1 MLKALSKYY
10 LSKNWLIFIQLFTLY
25 LSLKLQNFYP
35 FFFFL
40 IFSIE
45 FYFNFTKKY
54 GKKTYYKF
62 KNRVLKF
69 INENKYLIILATFCS
84 LIGLLKYIMFD
95 DQYKHNLIISDY
107 LNIILF
113 FTLVIFWKFI
123 LSEFINLNVFFK
135 SLYIF
140 LIIVLI
146 DTILDF
152 YSNFSILKLSFNKEE
167 RVMSFFSTAILG
179 AYIYIIQIL
188 LINISFITNQN
199 HKWKIIFLIS
209 YTIILYSGS
218 RIPLIFQILTLIF
231 LFLKDINKNFIIKEN
246 IIFFSSIFLISIF
259 FYSSIIFSKTNIFS
273 KTKDT
278 IILTDKTTYYD
289 FYNINEAIKLQN
301 CRRINLLYTN
311 IKLVFSSKNI
321 TGLNKTEY
329 RQFLHKQELKIGC
342 NEEIKHPHSLLFELI
357 FFYGSVFFV
366 LIIVPFFIIIFRP
379 FKNANAMFFLIIIFF
394 PSGLGSMTSF
404 AWTSIISF
412 IMALLSI
419 NKKTE

>member
-1 MLKALSKYY
+1 MLKTLSKYY
-10 LSKNWLIFIQLFTLY
+10 LSKNCLIFIQLSTLY

-35 FFFFL
+35 LLFFL

-45 FYFNFTKKY
+45 FYFNFIKKY
-54 GKKTYYKF
+54 EKKTFLKF
-62 KNRVLKF
+62 KIRVLKF
-69 INENKYLIILATFCS
+69 INENKYLIILATLCF
-84 LIGLLKYIMFD
+84 LIGLLKYIMFN
-95 DQYKHNLIISDY
+95 DQYKYNLIISDY
-107 LNIILF
+107 LNIIFF

-140 LIIVLI
+140 LIIILI
-146 DTILDF
+146 DTIIDF
-152 YSNFSILKLSFNKEE
+152 YSNFSILKLSFNKGD
-167 RVMSFFSTAILG
+167 RAMSFFSTAVLG

-259 FYSSIIFSKTNIFS
+259 FFSPIIFSKTKN
-273 KTKDT
+273 T
-278 IILTDKTTYYD
+278 IILKDKIAYYD
-289 FYNINEAIKLQN
+289 FYDIKEQIELQK
-301 CRRINLLYTN
+301 CRRISLLNTN

-321 TGLNKTEY
+321 TGVNNAEY
-329 RQFLHKQELKIGC
+329 REFLHKEKIKLGC

-394 PSGLGSMTSF
+394 PHGLGSMTSF
-404 AWTSIISF
+404 AWTAIISF
-412 IMALLSI
+412 IMALLCI
-419 NKKTE
+419 NKRLQNE

>member
-1 MLKALSKYY
+1 MLKTLSKYY
-10 LSKNWLIFIQLFTLY
+10 LSKNCLIFIQLFTLY

-45 FYFNFTKKY
+45 FYFNFTKKHE
-54 GKKTYYKF
+54 KKIFYKF
-62 KNRVLKF
+62 KIRVLKF
-69 INENKYLIILATFCS
+69 INENKYLIILATLCF
-84 LIGLLKYIMFD
+84 LIGLLKYIMFN
-95 DQYKHNLIISDY
+95 DQYKYNLIISDY
-107 LNIILF
+107 LNIIFF

-140 LIIVLI
+140 LIIILI
-146 DTILDF
+146 DAIIDF
-152 YSNFSILKLSFNKEE
+152 YSNFSILKLSLNKGD
-167 RVMSFFSTAILG
+167 RAMSFFSTAVLG

-259 FYSSIIFSKTNIFS
+259 FFSPIIFSKTKN
-273 KTKDT
+273 T
-278 IILTDKTTYYD
+278 IILKDKTAYYD
-289 FYNINEAIKLQN
+289 FYNIKEQSELQK
-301 CRRINLLYTN
+301 CRRIILLKSN

-321 TGLNKTEY
+321 TGLNNTEY
-329 RQFLHKQELKIGC
+329 NQFIHNEALKLGC

-394 PSGLGSMTSF
+394 PVGLGSMTSF

-419 NKKTE
+419 NKRLQNE

>member
-1 MLKALSKYY
+1 MLKILSQYY
-10 LSKNWLIFIQLFTLY
+10 LNKNSLIFLQLFFLY
-25 LSLKLQNFYP
+25 ISLKYQNFYTL
-35 FFFFL
+35 FFFL
-40 IFSIE
+40 IFAIE

-69 INENKYLIILATFCS
+69 INENKYLIILVTFCS

-167 RVMSFFSTAILG
+167 RAMSFFSTAILG

-199 HKWKIIFLIS
+199 RKWKNIFLIS

-246 IIFFSSIFLISIF
+246 IIFFSSIFLISILF
-259 FYSSIIFSKTNIFS
+259 ISI
-273 KTKDT
+273 
-278 IILTDKTTYYD
+278 
-289 FYNINEAIKLQN
+289 
-301 CRRINLLYTN
+301 
-311 IKLVFSSKNI
+311 
-321 TGLNKTEY
+321 
-329 RQFLHKQELKIGC
+329 
-342 NEEIKHPHSLLFELI
+342 
-357 FFYGSVFFV
+357 
-366 LIIVPFFIIIFRP
+366 
-379 FKNANAMFFLIIIFF
+379 
-394 PSGLGSMTSF
+394 
-404 AWTSIISF
+404 
-412 IMALLSI
+412 
-419 NKKTE
+419 